1 MSDYIDAAAKAA
13 INAYFGEDCWDSL
26 PEGTFDRWVAAIK
39 YAVTPPPMA
48 PDIREKAERLATGLL
63 GSAMNSNFA
72 IALISQALL
81 EAHNAGRAEAAEWLE
96 TRAMQ
101 ANSAARSAG
110 ERGDLTVCAMHLA
123 QANGFTEAATAIRSI
138 T

>member
-1 MSDYIDAAAKAA
+1 M
-13 INAYFGEDCWDSL
+13 
-26 PEGTFDRWVAAIK
+26 T
-39 YAVTPPPMA
+39 
-48 PDIREKAERLATGLL
+48 PDIREKAERLVEALL
-63 GSAMNSNFA
+63 PITFGKYPGVDEGN
-72 IALISQALL
+72 IAFVSKALL
-81 EAHNAGRAEAAEWLE
+81 EAHNAGRVEAAEWLE

-110 ERGDLTVCAMHLA
+110 ERDDLTVCAMHLA